1 MNDYI
6 DIPNVIGGQYA
17 TVVDYYQYGATLFRV
32 DNNAYNIG
40 YTSDTPYSLRVG
52 FWSSGAGGNY
62 PKNYVIVSRYEI
74 QDVDIRLISPAMT
87 SIARVTSIATY
98 SSDYNCYYATF
109 QYTSYYMSFN
119 TTRFDSLD
127 SLLESLSSDS
137 PSPPSP
143 ESGVVVTVIG
153 SPDYTPPSIDGVIVT
168 VTGRL
173 LDPNQQGGTS
183 APGGGQG
190 TFDDTSNTVPIP
202 PLPNLSA
209 SGCGLV
215 TLFRPSLSELQ
226 ALGSYLWTNITDFIE
241 NLNKLFMNPMDYI
254 ISLNILPCN
263 PSVSSP
269 RSINIGSVTTSISM
283 PPVTSQWY
291 EFDCGTVN
299 INEYW
304 GSALDYAPNTKIS
317 LFLPFIGSVS
327 LNTDE
332 VMGKRL
338 AIRYRI
344 DLLSGQCVAMVTV
357 ADLVDQIGT
366 VYYQYTGECAVSVPL
381 TGADWSR
388 VYSAAIGAI
397 GAAVTGGIAAGA
409 AGAAAGGATAAL
421 VTKDAAQTAISAGNA
436 YADINAT
443 SRGISGVQQMRQNMM
458 QASQMALDAGRQAAS
473 APARVANG
481 IRSMRIANTVNNT
494 VGQVISGKGYVAHS
508 GTVSGNAGMLGVKV
522 PYVMIEFPNQS
533 LAENYKH
540 FVGYPSNMYARL
552 GDLSGYTECE
562 QVLAG
567 GLVNQTDSELSELV
581 EALKGGVYL

>member
-1 MNDYI
+1 MSDYSYVPKVSTEDDVYTQGLI
-6 DIPNVIGGQYA
+6 IISRDGIG
-17 TVVDYYQYGATLFRV
+17 DYK
-32 DNNAYNIG
+32 IG
-40 YTSDTPYSLRVG
+40 YTSDNEYNIRVG
-52 FWSSGAGGNY
+52 LYTQNSNLYFVFASDMSISDISIYLVNPASTTLFEVTRISTAFEGGYYNKDY
-62 PKNYVIVSRYEI
+62 YTIVPTYASCN
-74 QDVDIRLISPAMT
+74 V
-87 SIARVTSIATY
+87 Y
-98 SSDYNCYYATF
+98 SSLQET
-109 QYTSYYMSFN
+109 
-119 TTRFDSLD
+119 
-127 SLLESLSSDS
+127 LEHMIDPV
-137 PSPPSP
+137 PSPT
-143 ESGVVVTVIG
+143 SGVVVTVNA
-153 SPDYTPPSIDGVIVT
+153 SPNYTPPSTNGVIVT
-168 VTGRL
+168 VISRL

-183 APGGGQG
+183 VPGGGQG
-190 TFDDTSNTVPIP
+190 TFDDTSDVVPIP
-202 PLPNLSA
+202 PLPTLSA

-269 RSINIGSVTTSISM
+269 RPINIGSVTTSISM
-283 PPVTSQWY
+283 PPVVSQWY
-291 EFDCGTVN
+291 EFDCGTIN

-304 GSALDYAPNTKIS
+304 GSALDYAPNTKVS
-317 LFLPFIGSVS
+317 LFLPFIGSVT

-338 AIRYRI
+338 GIRYRI

-357 ADLVDQIGT
+357 AGLVDQTGT

-388 VYSAAIGAI
+388 IYSAAIGAI

-409 AGAAAGGATAAL
+409 AGAAAG
-421 VTKDAAQTAISAGNA
+421 S
-436 YADINAT
+436 AT
-443 SRGISGVQQMRQNMM
+443 SALAGANAAEAAANTGMAFSMINDTSKGIPGVQQMRQNMI

-473 APARVANG
+473 APARVSNG
-481 IRSMRIANTVNNT
+481 IRSVRIANTVNNSIGYVT
-494 VGQVISGKGYVAHS
+494 SGKGMVQHT

-567 GLVNQTDSELSELV
+567 SLVNQTDAEMSELV

>member
-1 MNDYI
+1 MSDYSYVPKVSTE
-6 DIPNVIGGQYA
+6 DDVYTQGLVIISRDGIG
-17 TVVDYYQYGATLFRV
+17 DYK
-32 DNNAYNIG
+32 IG
-40 YTSDTPYSLRVG
+40 YTSDNEYNIRVG
-52 FWSSGAGGNY
+52 LYMQNSNLYFVFASDSSISDISIYLVNPASTTLFEVTRISTTFEGGYYNKDY
-62 PKNYVIVSRYEI
+62 YTIVPTY
-74 QDVDIRLISPAMT
+74 T
-87 SIARVTSIATY
+87 SCSVY
-98 SSDYNCYYATF
+98 SSLQET
-109 QYTSYYMSFN
+109 
-119 TTRFDSLD
+119 
-127 SLLESLSSDS
+127 LEHMVDPV
-137 PSPPSP
+137 PSPT
-143 ESGVVVTVIG
+143 SGVVVTVNA
-153 SPDYTPPSIDGVIVT
+153 SPNYTPPSTNGVIVT
-168 VTGRL
+168 VIGRL

-183 APGGGQG
+183 VPGGGQG
-190 TFDDTSNTVPIP
+190 TFDDTSDVVSIP
-202 PLPNLSA
+202 PLPTLSA

-269 RSINIGSVTTSISM
+269 RPINIGSVTTSISM

-291 EFDCGTVN
+291 EFDCGTIN

-304 GSALDYAPNTKIS
+304 GSALDYAPNTKVS
-317 LFLPFIGSVS
+317 LFLPFIGSVT

-338 AIRYRI
+338 GIRYRI

-357 ADLVDQIGT
+357 AGLVDQTGT

-388 VYSAAIGAI
+388 IYSAAIGAI

-409 AGAAAGGATAAL
+409 AGAAAG
-421 VTKDAAQTAISAGNA
+421 S
-436 YADINAT
+436 AT
-443 SRGISGVQQMRQNMM
+443 SALAGANAVEAAANTGMAFSMINDTSKGIPGVQQMRQNMI

-473 APARVANG
+473 APARVSNG
-481 IRSMRIANTVNNT
+481 IRSVRIANTVNNSIGYVT
-494 VGQVISGKGYVAHS
+494 SGKGMVQHT

-533 LAENYKH
+533 LAKNYKH

-567 GLVNQTDSELSELV
+567 SLVDQTDAEMSELV